1 MLPSHNRERS
11 AATFQLLALLDRY
24 EQDTAEL
31 IDTCSPELYVRWG
44 NDFEEMRLIALSVL
58 DLHVPWLHV
67 LISRAELV
75 HAMWQLSAGRPCPR
89 PLPELAAPHQ
99 DAITALRNR
108 ALRLIRSE
116 PGTQI

>member
-1 MLPSHNRERS
+1 MLPSHLPERS
-11 AATFQLLALLDRY
+11 AAAFQLLALLDRY

-31 IDTCSPELYVRWG
+31 LDSCLPDLYARWSK
-44 NDFEEMRLIALSVL
+44 DFEDMRLIALSVL
-58 DLHVPWLHV
+58 DLHIPWLHV

-89 PLPELAAPHQ
+89 PLTELAAPHQ

-108 ALRLIRSE
+108 ALRLIRSD
-116 PGTQI
+116 PRSM